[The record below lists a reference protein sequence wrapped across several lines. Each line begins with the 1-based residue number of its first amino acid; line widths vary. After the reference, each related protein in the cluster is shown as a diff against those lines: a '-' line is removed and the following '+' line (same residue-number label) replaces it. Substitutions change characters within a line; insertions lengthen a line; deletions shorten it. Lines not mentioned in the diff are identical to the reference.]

1 MNIIK
6 INDNSNKLFYIGG
19 VVRDELL
26 GRESLDV
33 DITYVGNAIEYC
45 SKFGEVVQVNPDFGT
60 VRVAIPP
67 LLEITDFGQTW
78 LFAVNGSTE
87 CSAGSTPTCAS
98 SALSSQSAPA
108 SGGHKVSKKMYVD
121 FASTRSESYPKKGHL
136 PVVEKIGCSLK
147 EDVMRRDFTINA
159 LAKSVTTG
167 EIVDYVGGLEDLK
180 NKKLR
185 VLHDESFIDDPT
197 RIIRGLKFATRFG
210 FELEEH
216 TKKLQ
221 DEYLANI
228 NYDMSYK
235 RVKKELIETFQPYYT
250 PHPSYGHPLP
260 VGARGGVTFQKF
272 IDQKIYKLVTPND
285 VKIPKVNVEGLVKKY
300 CTPHPSPL
308 PVGARGEEK
317 PPSCSAAIWLI
328 YVGILG
334 DLSRLPL
341 TKIEQ
346 KILDDVPKEVLKSDF
361 ELYKTFQNTRIETVL
376 LYAITKDETG
386 ARHYLD
392 DLREIK
398 LDITGKDLQALGI
411 KPSPKY
417 QVIFDEVLKAKL
429 QNPKMTKTDEIEIA
443 KNIYQINKFY
453 ANHFIKGRISPSSKL

>member
-60 VRVAIPP
+60 VRVAI
-67 LLEITDFGQTW
+67 
-78 LFAVNGSTE
+78 
-87 CSAGSTPTCAS
+87 S
-98 SALSSQSAPA
+98 SHPSLCDTHSPIVAR
-108 SGGHKVSKKMYVD
+108 GEVTVD
-121 FASTRSESYPKKGHL
+121 FASTRSESYPQKGHL

-285 VKIPKVNVEGLVKKY
+285 VKMPKVNVENLVTTY
-300 CTPHPSPL
+300 LAAQTPN
-308 PVGARGEEK
+308 
-317 PPSCSAAIWLI
+317 CSAALWLI

-443 KNIYQINKFY
+443 KKYL
-453 ANHFIKGRISPSSKL
+453 SD